1 MTRTAKLLP
10 AFAIAVMAALLGGC
24 ATGYHYSQLDGR
36 RYIQTNI
43 DTYPLQVTAVD
54 GKSTAVTGPVL
65 VEPGSHQVAVQ
76 TFPDKVHR
84 LGIERTLTLDV
95 KPCTHY
101 YLVAVR
107 PTPISSDYSVKVD
120 YEEPVPGCTAAH
132 RCAP

>member
-1 MTRTAKLLP
+1 MTRTTKLSP
-10 AFAIAVMAALLGGC
+10 ALAIGFAAALLGGC
-24 ATGYHYSQLDGR
+24 ATPYGYSQLDGR
-36 RYIQTNI
+36 RYVQTNI

-54 GKSTAVTGPVL
+54 GKSTPLTGPVRI
-65 VEPGSHQVAVQ
+65 EPGAHQIAVQ

-107 PTPISSDYSVKVD
+107 PTPISPDYSVKVD
-120 YEEPVPGCTAAH
+120 YEERVAGCS
-132 RCAP
+132 PP